1 MDLENL
7 LYRII
12 NGYYLLSINDS
23 IYKIICPN
31 ITIKQQAHN
40 IYLDSIEEYKYDT
53 TCWISDNQI
62 SHLLNIYNIWN
73 QDLETKLQSITK
85 DLEKTKIELYKN
97 FSNSQ
102 LKNNIKQAI
111 YNINYHINDLYNK
124 KHYFDYLTL
133 EYYAQN
139 IKNQYLIT
147 NMVYDTNGN
156 KIFKEDNFENTD
168 YLFLEKILYEIHKNT
183 LDTSTIKQIVRSD
196 IWKSYWNISKEKIF
210 PGTVKD
216 WTDEQRSL
224 VNFSKV
230 LDSIREHM
238 EAPSDDIIEDD
249 DALDGWILF
258 QNHKIESERKKQQ
271 ISDKFGLDKK
281 KAGEVFLLTKDNNE
295 KEEIYGLNDPQT
307 NRDIKEM
314 IDITKKEGKVSWTDL
329 PHVKREIQQQLMS
342 NKPGKYNE

>member
-12 NGYYLLSINDS
+12 SGYYTISIDS
-23 IYKIICPN
+23 STYKVIAPN
-31 ITIKQQAHN
+31 ITIKQNAHSL
-40 IYLDSIEEYKYDT
+40 YLKTIEEQKYNIDI
-53 TCWISDNQI
+53 WISDNQI
-62 SHLLNIYNIWN
+62 QHLLEIHNIW
-73 QDLETKLQSITK
+73 DKHLENKLSLLMK

-97 FSNSQ
+97 FSNIEVRKS
-102 LKNNIKQAI
+102 IKSLI
-111 YNINYHINDLYNK
+111 LTINSSISEYHNK
-124 KHYFDYLTL
+124 KYYFDYLTL

-147 NMVYDTNGN
+147 NMVYDLENN
-156 KIFKEDNFENTD
+156 RIFKDDNFDNIH

-196 IWKSYWNISKEKIF
+196 IWKSYWNVSKEKIF

-258 QNHKIESERKKQQ
+258 QNHKTASDRKKQQ

-314 IDITKKEGKVSWTDL
+314 IEITKKEGKVNWTDL